1 MEIDYS
7 THKEDLQKVLEVM
20 NEEQLESL
28 FNLMQSMFVEAMFG
42 ISPPEENSNDED
54 PPADAD
60 CKFEDENPQPIVRKI
75 DDPVDNDMINQ
86 IRAVNAVKK
95 EMKQKFIQG
104 YESFK
109 NEMFKRSERKKL

>member
-7 THKEDLQKVLEVM
+7 THKEDLNKVLEVM

-42 ISPPEENSNDED
+42 ISPPEKNSNDED
-54 PPADAD
+54 PPADDD
-60 CKFEDENPQPIVRKI
+60 CKFEDENAQPVVTKI
-75 DDPVDNDMINQ
+75 DDRVDNEMINQ

-109 NEMFKRSERKKL
+109 NEMFKRPERKKS